1 MAKVIRIQ
9 AVPSVTGGRFCR
21 GGRCFGSQPTEL
33 REDELTA
40 EQLAAIKAEP
50 MLLVEEV
57 DAQADAQEEKKPAK
71 PAGKAEGNK

>member
-57 DAQADAQEEKKPAK
+57 DAQEEKKPAK